1 MPTIYMLFGAQICV
15 HFLDKYI
22 KIMLLVQSVCVCSVF
37 VNTAEQFSK
46 FVLNKSVKII
56 VVPQFLNTWH
66 CHPFKY

>member
-37 VNTAEQFSK
+37 VNTAEQFSWEDCS
-46 FVLNKSVKII
+46 FSVHQLS
-56 VVPQFLNTWH
+56 VRVPVKNI
-66 CHPFKY
+66 